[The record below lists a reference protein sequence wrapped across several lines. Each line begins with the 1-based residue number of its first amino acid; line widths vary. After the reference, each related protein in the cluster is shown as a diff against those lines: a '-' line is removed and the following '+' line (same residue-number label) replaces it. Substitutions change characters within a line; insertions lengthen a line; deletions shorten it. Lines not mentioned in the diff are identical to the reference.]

1 MSKKDKNKQVN
12 SDGYEADGISD
23 ISTDSVSDVSSSSD
37 PLQQAQ
43 GELDFADKIEEL
55 ESKLVTAQ
63 AQLARAVA
71 DYHNLEKRVAESRG
85 ELAAWANGDLLR
97 RIVPVLDHFDQA
109 LKGAADNGESG
120 GWLKGV
126 EMATRELR
134 KTLEE
139 SGLETVQ
146 TDQFDPN
153 LHEAV
158 EAVEG
163 VDGKILKVVEMGY
176 TLNGKVLKPAKVV
189 VGRSSVK

>member
-12 SDGYEADGISD
+12 SDGYEADDISD

>member
-1 MSKKDKNKQVN
+1 MVGLEVRKRKVMTKKDKKNKN
-12 SDGYEADGISD
+12 SDGYEADDISD
-23 ISTDSVSDVSSSSD
+23 TLTDSVSDVSSSSD
-37 PLQQAQ
+37 RT
-43 GELDFADKIEEL
+43 EEL
-55 ESKLVTAQ
+55 EMELGQVK

-85 ELAAWANGDLLR
+85 ELAAWASGDLLR
-97 RIVPVLDHFDQA
+97 RIVPVLSHFDQA
-109 LKGAADNGESG
+109 LKGAADAGESG

-139 SGLETVQ
+139 SGLEAVQ
-146 TDQFDPN
+146 VDEFDPN

-158 EAVEG
+158 EV
-163 VDGKILKVVEMGY
+163 VDGESGKILKVVEMGY

-189 VGRSSVK
+189 VGKE